1 MKISICESSIQM
13 VSRAKR
19 PDEIPQERVEIEK
32 KKNVLSAEV
41 LQDFQVR
48 RKRMSHQKMLLKR
61 C

>member
-1 MKISICESSIQM
+1 M

-19 PDEIPQERVEIEK
+19 PDETPQERVEIEK
-32 KKNVLSAEV
+32 KTKNVLSAEV